1 MKTLTGL
8 FLKLKLNI
16 SNDSQ
21 ISLKEKR
28 FQTKINIGS
37 CPDVILHLL
46 VFLSIGILFSISA
59 SGQQI
64 TGDTIVPDSILEK
77 QHSPVKAAVMSICLP
92 GLGQVYNKK
101 YWKVPII
108 YAGLGVMTYFI
119 VSNAQQYS
127 KYKNAYIESANN
139 DSTGKY
145 QDLVNK
151 YSEQELLNAREYY
164 RRNLEISCIIT
175 GVWYILNIVDAA
187 VDAHLFTY
195 NISKDLSLKVDP
207 VIMGPVMSRNFTSGI
222 RFCLRF

>member
-1 MKTLTGL
+1 
-8 FLKLKLNI
+8 LKVNF
-16 SNDSQ
+16 SNNPE
-21 ISLKEKR
+21 ISLKEKCL
-28 FQTKINIGS
+28 QPKIKIDS
-37 CPDVILHLL
+37 CPGRAWYFIAILI
-46 VFLSIGILFSISA
+46 VGQMFSITA

-64 TGDTIVPDSILEK
+64 KGDTVVPDSILEK

-108 YAGLGVMTYFI
+108 YAGLGIMTYFI
-119 VSNAQQYS
+119 VTNAGNYS
-127 KYKNAYIESANN
+127 KYKKAYIESVNN
-139 DSTGKY
+139 DTTGQY

-151 YSEQELLNAREYY
+151 YSEQDLLNAREYY
-164 RRNLEISCIIT
+164 RRNLEMTCIIT

-207 VIMGPVMSRNFTSGI
+207 VFMGPVMSRNFTSGI
-222 RFCLRF
+222 RLSLRF